1 MLQGITPARS
11 VTSSRNAV
19 DLLTDCHQKIRHFTQ
34 VVQKLAHAEGSPLPE
49 ISAAAEGAYRYFTVS
64 LPLHEA
70 DEEESLHPRLLAHG
84 GPEVTTALDAMFH
97 QHQAID
103 DLVQRLLPVLRL
115 VASNPAA
122 LPQAHGELCTFSK
135 TLLEVFRGHLDL
147 EEKVI
152 FPAVAQTLSSA
163 SQSELL
169 AEMQQRRK
177 QG

>member
-70 DEEESLHPRLLAHG
+70 DEEEIRACWRTVDRRLRRPSMRCFTSTKPSMTSSSVYSLSC
-84 GPEVTTALDAMFH
+84 ALS
-97 QHQAID
+97 
-103 DLVQRLLPVLRL
+103 PVILRRSRKHMENF
-115 VASNPAA
+115 ARFPKHCWKS
-122 LPQAHGELCTFSK
+122 SK
-135 TLLEVFRGHLDL
+135 ATS
-147 EEKVI
+147 
-152 FPAVAQTLSSA
+152 T
-163 SQSELL
+163 
-169 AEMQQRRK
+169 
-177 QG
+177 